1 MRAEGVLSS
10 KYSKR
15 IALNVAESVILLLLE
30 NKLSKE
36 PNTGSIEIFDS
47 SVNSYFY

>member
-1 MRAEGVLSS
+1 MRAGGALSS
-10 KYSKR
+10 KYSKS

-30 NKLSKE
+30 NKLSRE
-36 PNTGSIEIFDS
+36 LNAGSTESSDS